1 MENDLNNCETYE
13 NIYHDKLRQFLEENW
28 SAYSNNMTMLINKIK
43 IVEIK
48 NSNMKIPKFAFR
60 YVLLYLR
67 RLQLKVFS
75 KTFTD

>member
-43 IVEIK
+43 MVEIK
-48 NSNMKIPKFAFR
+48 NSNMKIPKSAFP
-60 YVLLYLR
+60 YVLLFLR
-67 RLQLKVFS
+67 RLQLKVFL